1 MNIWIISGIILV
13 LGTIIGIGV
22 YSGSRV
28 KNSSDFLTG
37 GGQAGAWL
45 VCGTIMGSLVSSQA
59 TIGTAQL
66 AFNYGLSAWWFT
78 LGGGIGCLFLAICYV
93 HPLRNSGCVTELQI
107 VSKEYGT
114 LAGTLGSVL
123 CSTGIFISVLA
134 QIVACSGLL
143 SALFPS
149 VPTQTAVLLSIFM
162 MGFYV
167 LFGGAWGTGMGGVF
181 KLMLLYISSIVCMLA
196 ALLLCKG
203 HLISSLSQTLC
214 QTSLGFIQDQVG
226 YSAIND
232 TQDLAARFFNLT
244 ARGKAKDLGSGIS
257 LMLGVL
263 STQTYA
269 QGIWSGKNDCITR
282 KGALLSAFL
291 TPPIGLA
298 SIYIGLFMRT
308 RYITQTEADVL
319 AAAGKTL
326 PDMKIL
332 TSTIQVFP
340 VFVIDHLPPLFAGIV
355 LGTLM
360 LTIIGG
366 GAGLSLGMAAI
377 LVKDIYRHVTT
388 RMDDPRTNLITT
400 RLTIG
405 LILAGAGILAIT
417 LSGSLINDMGFLS
430 MGLRGTT
437 VFLPLCGALWFKGK
451 IDQRCVCLSVV
462 LAPVTVLAGKLAG
475 FPFDPL
481 FIGLALSLLCFL
493 LGFIINQY
501 YERRN
506 L

>member
-1 MNIWIISGIILV
+1 MNIGVISGIILV
-13 LGTIIGIGV
+13 LGTIIGIGI
-22 YSGSRV
+22 YSGRRV

-78 LGGGIGCLFLAICYV
+78 LGGGIGCLFLAIYYV
-93 HPLRNSGCVTELQI
+93 NPLRRSGCVTVLQI
-107 VSKEYGT
+107 ISREYGP

-123 CSTGIFISVLA
+123 CSVGIFVSILA
-134 QIVACSGLL
+134 QVVACAGLL
-143 SALFPS
+143 SVLFPT
-149 VPTQTAVLLSIFM
+149 VPVTICIFLSIFI

-167 LFGGAWGTGMGGVF
+167 LFGGTWGTGMGGIF
-181 KLMLLYISSIVCMLA
+181 KLMMLYVSSVICMLT
-196 ALLLCKG
+196 ALFLCKG
-203 HLISSLSQTLC
+203 HLITSLSQTLC
-214 QTSLGFIQDQVG
+214 QTSLGLIQDQVG
-226 YSAIND
+226 YSVINNV
-232 TQDLAARFFNLT
+232 QDLTARFFSLT

-269 QGIWSGKNDCITR
+269 QGIWSGKSDRITR

-291 TPPIGLA
+291 TPPVGLA
-298 SIYIGLFMRT
+298 SIYIGLFMRS
-308 RYITQTEADVL
+308 RYITQAEADML
-319 AAAGKTL
+319 LAAGKTL
-326 PDMKIL
+326 PDMDIL

-355 LGTLM
+355 LGTLL

-366 GAGLSLGMAAI
+366 GAGLSLGMSSI
-377 LVKDIYRHVTT
+377 LVKDLYRHVTD
-388 RMDDPRTNLITT
+388 RMENPRWHLIVT

-405 LILAGAGILAIT
+405 LILSCAGILTAA

-451 IDQRCVCLSVV
+451 IDRRCVLFSVV
-462 LAPVTVLAGKLAG
+462 LSPVTVLAGKLAG
-475 FPFDPL
+475 TSVDPL
-481 FIGLALSLLCFL
+481 FIGLAVSSLCFL
-493 LGFIINQY
+493 LGFIINKNC
-501 YERRN
+501 ERRK